1 MNYDLRKYYLILMT
15 SIDDV
20 DNAFS
25 FYRKNM
31 MMNATG
37 WWCKQRLLF
46 YLTTNFTYK
55 FHYSGNPII
64 RNYVRKM

>member
-15 SIDDV
+15 SIDDA

-37 WWCKQRLLF
+37 
-46 YLTTNFTYK
+46 
-55 FHYSGNPII
+55 
-64 RNYVRKM
+64 